1 MVAGS
6 GDVGRKLIEILH
18 EAGEETC
25 VIAAAEGPGVD
36 IVGDI
41 LDRDVLERAPV
52 AGARAVIL
60 TYDADSTTLLV
71 AAVVRDYAPDVPIIA
86 AVSVVENVG
95 RIQRAGADFA
105 LSVGQVAG
113 QILAH
118 HVLGETVSHQPRIK
132 LVKLRPAGLAGRN
145 PHQANIRERTGCSV
159 VAVERDAQVL
169 LDIPE
174 DFTLSAD
181 DAVYVCGTAA
191 ALNRYYEEFPQ
202 SQP

>member
-1 MVAGS
+1 
-6 GDVGRKLIEILH
+6 VGRKLVEILH
-18 EAGEETC
+18 GAGEETC
-25 VIAAAEGPGVD
+25 VIDAVEGPGVD
-36 IVGDI
+36 VVGDI
-41 LDRDVLERAPV
+41 LDREVLERAPV

-60 TYDADSTTLLV
+60 TYDTDSTTLLV

-132 LVKLRPAGLAGRN
+132 LMKLQPGRLSGRN
-145 PHQANIRERTGCSV
+145 PHEAHIRERTGCSV
-159 VAVERDAQVL
+159 VAVERSGQVL
-169 LDIPE
+169 MDIPDE
-174 DFTLSAD
+174 FILAAD
-181 DAVYVCGTAA
+181 DSVYVCGTAA
-191 ALNRYYEEFPQ
+191 AFNRYYEEYPQ